1 MFENYELEIWKG
13 TDTSMKIQKSIFLI
27 SYIIYLSVMMVYVM
41 ISNESAM
48 IDTVIFSVTIASAF
62 FALSDLIYTK
72 IEIDKR
78 EADEEFNLYFLYKY
92 ASKIYMQE
100 IEDKYAEQTEEY
112 LSNLEKILG
121 EEKLEKV
128 FQSKLTKNEKTM
140 CLNKVNDIKL
150 KQFLNA
156 LIEDREELDSLY
168 EDNENS
174 IDDTLEEKKRRERRY
189 FMLPDIFMII
199 GLVSLL
205 MILTLRI
212 EPLTKISNVCTIG
225 AFLLVILNLTIK
237 EYYKSDSIRKLA
249 TNRRK
254 IIKNMIEDFQKTA
267 R

>member
-1 MFENYELEIWKG
+1 M
-13 TDTSMKIQKSIFLI
+13 
-27 SYIIYLSVMMVYVM
+27 
-41 ISNESAM
+41 
-48 IDTVIFSVTIASAF
+48 TIASAF

-78 EADEEFNLYFLYKY
+78 EADEVFNLYFLYKY

-156 LIEDREELDSLY
+156 WIIRAPCPCCPDSGNRKSVFEETTIPVVETFILY
-168 EDNENS
+168 
-174 IDDTLEEKKRRERRY
+174 
-189 FMLPDIFMII
+189 P
-199 GLVSLL
+199 
-205 MILTLRI
+205 
-212 EPLTKISNVCTIG
+212 
-225 AFLLVILNLTIK
+225 
-237 EYYKSDSIRKLA
+237 
-249 TNRRK
+249 
-254 IIKNMIEDFQKTA
+254 
-267 R
+267 

>member
-1 MFENYELEIWKG
+1 M
-13 TDTSMKIQKSIFLI
+13 
-27 SYIIYLSVMMVYVM
+27 
-41 ISNESAM
+41 
-48 IDTVIFSVTIASAF
+48 
-62 FALSDLIYTK
+62 
-72 IEIDKR
+72 
-78 EADEEFNLYFLYKY
+78 
-92 ASKIYMQE
+92 
-100 IEDKYAEQTEEY
+100 
-112 LSNLEKILG
+112 
-121 EEKLEKV
+121 
-128 FQSKLTKNEKTM
+128 
-140 CLNKVNDIKL
+140 NDIKL

-237 EYYKSDSIRKLA
+237 EYYKSDLIKELA

-254 IIKNMIEDFQKTA
+254 IIITMIENFQKTA

>member
-1 MFENYELEIWKG
+1 
-13 TDTSMKIQKSIFLI
+13 
-27 SYIIYLSVMMVYVM
+27 MMVYVM
-41 ISNESAM
+41 ISNASAM

-62 FALSDLIYTK
+62 FSLSDLIYTK

-78 EADEEFNLYFLYKY
+78 NADKEVNLYFLYKY

-100 IEDKYAEQTEEY
+100 IEDKYAEQAEEY

-174 IDDTLEEKKRRERRY
+174 INDTLEEKKRRERRY

-212 EPLTKISNVCTIG
+212 EPLTKISNVCTVG

-237 EYYKSDSIRKLA
+237 EYYKSDSIKELA

-254 IIKNMIEDFQKTA
+254 IIINMIEDFQKTA